1 MKDQAYGGHLI
12 ISGSGS
18 KTWTEGAART
28 VTGNLTVEDGATLS
42 VAGAF
47 AWTVS
52 GTTTIGEG
60 TNGTL
65 ATLEITNATGTKT
78 FTGAVTINNDG
89 YFNESAAAQLA
100 FGGNVTINT
109 SGTTVGGSTLTENG
123 AAVVGIAGSLLNN
136 GTYTASTGVHT
147 FSGTTQTIGGTTTN
161 TIPSVTISGTT
172 TNNGTLT
179 VSTALAGASTLTNSS
194 TGTLNIGGT
203 CLVNTL
209 TASAAGNTVNY
220 DGAGPQT
227 VKATTYVNLT
237 LAGSGAKTTTGVTVN
252 GILDMAGSGTV
263 SASAVPTYGTS
274 ATLQYDESVT
284 AGLEWPTTFSST
296 GGVII
301 HSGTVNINNVQKI
314 ISNTLEIITGAVLNL
329 GTNTTSTAHSLILGG
344 VGQTATGSWGG
355 TGSGATNINTTYFA
369 AVAGRITT
377 ASTATITS
385 ATTGNWSASTTWTG
399 GIIPGAQD
407 AVVIVQGHTVTVN
420 TTSAVCK
427 TLGLI
432 PTLAGTATLTF
443 AASGSP
449 KLTVSGAVTVGST
462 GNANRVGT
470 ITFTNGSTL
479 EAGSLVHGA
488 IANQISTITMTSGS
502 TLKVNGAITTS
513 GSGAVWTPSTG
524 TVELTANNTL
534 PATIF
539 TSFGNLTISGGTTTT
554 GAALTVGSL
563 SINGGTLNT
572 TSTTAFTVN
581 GTTTIASG
589 LLNVPVSAGNKTF
602 TGLVTL
608 NGGTMTGASTT
619 VVLGGGVTNNSGTV
633 TLTGTAT
640 MATAG
645 ATLSGTNAIATLT
658 VTSPGTVTN
667 SGALTVATALS
678 GTGTFTNGNGT
689 SGTLNIGGTSGIT
702 TLTASAANN
711 TVNFTGTTQTIPAL
725 TYYNLNL
732 SGSTTPVLVNGG
744 TITIAGTFT
753 PGSVI
758 PTVTNNTVAFT
769 GTTQTIPAFTY
780 NNLTL
785 SGSTTPVLV
794 NGGTI
799 TIAGAFTPG
808 SVVPTVTN
816 NTVAFT
822 GTSQTI
828 PAFTY
833 NNLNISGST
842 TPAALSGI
850 YTIAGTFTPKSATVP
865 AQGSSTLAFTGTS
878 QTIPAFT
885 YNNLT
890 ISGSTTPVLVN
901 GGTITI
907 TGAFTPGSVVP
918 TVTNNTV
925 AFTGTSQTIPA
936 FTYNNLNLSGSTTP
950 VALSG
955 SYTIASTFTP
965 KSTTSPAQ
973 GTSTMTFTGTSQTIP
988 AFTYYN
994 LTLSGAGSWTAGG
1007 GLTLTNALT
1016 NGGTLDLAAN
1026 ALSAGSYS
1034 NSGTIKFSG
1043 ATNGQ
1048 VIGTGTVQYY
1058 GSTAQTV
1065 ATGTYSTLKISN
1077 TTSASIGAATT
1088 AATLTIDGSSI
1099 LNVNAGKPLTVSTTF
1114 TNGGTLNLLSD
1125 DANGTATILT
1135 PTSIGGSGTANV
1147 QQYLTNSRNW
1157 YISSPVTAA
1166 TTVALNAPT
1175 VITYTEPTA
1184 TWDVVSSGTALIP
1197 MKGYGAVPPTST
1209 GAVTFTGTLNNGD
1222 KSISLTRTTG
1232 KAKEGFNLVGNPY
1245 PSYLDWSQA
1254 SAANSG
1260 VLTTMWYRTKTGAG
1274 AYTFDTYN
1282 ATGNTHTSNG
1292 VSTVSNLIP
1301 PMQAFWVRVNVGQ
1314 TSPTLSFTN
1323 AMRSHNDVSTN
1334 KFKAPSAI
1342 QSVQKLLRLKVSNGV
1357 NSDEAIILFNQNA
1370 SDGLDTYDSPKWSNA
1385 NPVVPEIYTLAG
1397 TENVV
1402 INGFNKVNYNTEIPL
1417 GFTTGQSNTFTIKA
1431 TEISNFDDGT
1441 VVILKDNLLNTE
1453 QELTLDNSYS
1463 FTSGIFSAANRFSI
1477 VFKTSSITTDIN
1489 DINSQNI
1496 SINKN
1501 KNNQIVVNCV
1511 SGLTDQSFVTI
1522 YDVDGKLLVT
1532 KNLTSGNTVFNT
1544 PINAGVCLVKVV
1556 NAGKCITKK
1565 LIFN

>member
-1 MKDQAYGGHLI
+1 M
-12 ISGSGS
+12 
-18 KTWTEGAART
+18 
-28 VTGNLTVEDGATLS
+28 
-42 VAGAF
+42 
-47 AWTVS
+47 
-52 GTTTIGEG
+52 
-60 TNGTL
+60 
-65 ATLEITNATGTKT
+65 
-78 FTGAVTINNDG
+78 
-89 YFNESAAAQLA
+89 
-100 FGGNVTINT
+100 
-109 SGTTVGGSTLTENG
+109 
-123 AAVVGIAGSLLNN
+123 
-136 GTYTASTGVHT
+136 
-147 FSGTTQTIGGTTTN
+147 
-161 TIPSVTISGTT
+161 
-172 TNNGTLT
+172 
-179 VSTALAGASTLTNSS
+179 
-194 TGTLNIGGT
+194 
-203 CLVNTL
+203 
-209 TASAAGNTVNY
+209 
-220 DGAGPQT
+220 
-227 VKATTYVNLT
+227 KATTYVNLT

-799 TIAGAFTPG
+799 TIA
-808 SVVPTVTN
+808 
-816 NTVAFT
+816 
-822 GTSQTI
+822 
-828 PAFTY
+828 
-833 NNLNISGST
+833 
-842 TPAALSGI
+842 
-850 YTIAGTFTPKSATVP
+850 
-865 AQGSSTLAFTGTS
+865 
-878 QTIPAFT
+878 
-885 YNNLT
+885 
-890 ISGSTTPVLVN
+890 
-901 GGTITI
+901 
-907 TGAFTPGSVVP
+907 GAFTPGSVVP